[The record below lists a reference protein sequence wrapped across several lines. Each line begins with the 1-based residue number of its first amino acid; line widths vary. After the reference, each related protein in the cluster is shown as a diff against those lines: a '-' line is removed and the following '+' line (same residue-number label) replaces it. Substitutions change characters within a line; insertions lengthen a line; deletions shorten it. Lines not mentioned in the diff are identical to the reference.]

1 MEYGDHPR
9 VRGHA
14 EDITK
19 IVVTDV
25 VAGRGM
31 VFNENFITEIQSVRL
46 PSLVVVEEP
55 ILRIIRDL
63 TWKDLAIDRVSMI
76 IPTWITIHRVSWVMC
91 CVMCFC
97 ECCIS
102 GRSTGQVPV
111 SCCFVLMWMALFDR
125 FQWTQKLPPPPGTR
139 LRITW

>member
-55 ILRIIRDL
+55 ILL
-63 TWKDLAIDRVSMI
+63 SL
-76 IPTWITIHRVSWVMC
+76 IH
-91 CVMCFC
+91 
-97 ECCIS
+97 I
-102 GRSTGQVPV
+102 
-111 SCCFVLMWMALFDR
+111 
-125 FQWTQKLPPPPGTR
+125 
-139 LRITW
+139 